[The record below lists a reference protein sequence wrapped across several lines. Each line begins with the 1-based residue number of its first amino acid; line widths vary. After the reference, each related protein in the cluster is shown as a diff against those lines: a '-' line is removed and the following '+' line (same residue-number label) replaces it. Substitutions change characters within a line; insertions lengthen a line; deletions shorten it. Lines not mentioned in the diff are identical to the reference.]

1 MKINYGS
8 ILSPKPIEDDPKNE
22 KYQKKKKKKQFLI
35 DKTRVCAKEVRDKSG
50 QE

>member
-8 ILSPKPIEDDPKNE
+8 ILAPKPIEDDPKNE
-22 KYQKKKKKKQFLI
+22 KYQKKEKQFLI